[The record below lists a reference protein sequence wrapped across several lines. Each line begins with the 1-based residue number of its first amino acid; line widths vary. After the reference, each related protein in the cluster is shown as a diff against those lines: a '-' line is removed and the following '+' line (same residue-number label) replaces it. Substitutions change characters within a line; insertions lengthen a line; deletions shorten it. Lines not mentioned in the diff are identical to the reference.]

1 MNCKLVREEYMDRY
15 LDKELTFEEIKE
27 LKAHLEGCPQC
38 QKAFSTYKTLIQMQ
52 KARISFSPSAHGK
65 QKLVK
70 RIRQKKLLPY
80 QLAGSVAVAFLCFFA
95 VTAFIESRII
105 NQRFEKILSTTI
117 HSITP
122 TSNASM
128 TISGTPRNDKKSISP
143 QDYVDPER
151 ILYIVNDGD

>member
-1 MNCKLVREEYMDRY
+1 MNCKIIREEYMDRY

-38 QKAFSTYKTLIQMQ
+38 QKAFSTYKTFIQMQ
-52 KARISFSPSAHGK
+52 KARISFAPSVHGK

-70 RIRQKKLLPY
+70 KIRQKKLLPY
-80 QLAGSVAVAFLCFFA
+80 QLVGSVAVAFLCFFGM
-95 VTAFIESRII
+95 TAFIESRII
-105 NQRFEKILSTTI
+105 NQRFEKILSTSI
-117 HSITP
+117 HSISP
-122 TSNASM
+122 TSDASM
-128 TISGTPRNDKKSISP
+128 TISGTPRKDRTYTTP